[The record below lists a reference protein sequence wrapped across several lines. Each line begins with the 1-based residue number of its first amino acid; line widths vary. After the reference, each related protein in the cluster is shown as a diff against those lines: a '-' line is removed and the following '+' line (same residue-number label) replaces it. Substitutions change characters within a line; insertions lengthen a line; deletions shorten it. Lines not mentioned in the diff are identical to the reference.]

1 MIIHFRLQEL
11 STNNEE
17 NPDFIDI
24 ELIQHINMDVGR
36 LIKLINE
43 VNMKFRTLRKNT
55 HFVLMNS
62 IEKGI
67 WNWMDTYPQ
76 EFMDLQRKP
85 NEELA
90 DSCDRLFELLDNYS
104 ENNNKRKAVV
114 WPLQIML
121 LVLCPKILE
130 EIVNADAGAPCS
142 PKHMR
147 KRQFIDSVKKA
158 LVPHSSSKQLTE
170 SAAVTCV
177 KLCKASTYI
186 NILDSNNVVFA
197 LVQCVI
203 NDLKMLLFNSK
214 PFIRSQ
220 SNVNQDVDLM
230 IDCFVSVFRITPHN
244 NEALKVKFDLIIFF

>member
-1 MIIHFRLQEL
+1 L
-11 STNNEE
+11 SNSNEE

-24 ELIQHINMDVGR
+24 ELIQHINVDVGR
-36 LIKLINE
+36 LIKLFSE
-43 VNMKFRTLRKNT
+43 VNLKFRSLRKSA
-55 HFVLMNS
+55 HMVLMTS
-62 IEKGI
+62 LEKAI

-76 EFMDLQRKP
+76 EFMELQRKP

-90 DSCDRLFELLDNYS
+90 DCCDRLFELLDNFA
-104 ENNNKRKAVV
+104 ENNNKRRATV

-130 EIVNADAGAPCS
+130 EIVNADSGAPCS
-142 PKHMR
+142 PKHTR
-147 KRQFIDSVKKA
+147 KRQFIDNVKKA

-170 SAAVTCV
+170 AAAVTCV

-186 NILDSNNVVFA
+186 NILDSNNVVFT
-197 LVQCVI
+197 LVQSVI

-220 SNVNQDVDLM
+220 SNISQDVDLM

-244 NEALKVKFDLIIFF
+244 NEALKVSNSYKV